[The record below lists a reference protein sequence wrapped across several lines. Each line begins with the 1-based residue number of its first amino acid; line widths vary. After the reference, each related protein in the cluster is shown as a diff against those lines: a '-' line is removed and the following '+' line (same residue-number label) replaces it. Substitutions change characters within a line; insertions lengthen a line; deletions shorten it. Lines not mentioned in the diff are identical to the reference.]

1 MSLDLTGFITPEKQY
16 QGLYE
21 IGNNARQDA
30 RLNMMYGMQ
39 EARLQRMQ
47 NAQKDATANYLRN
60 YLNPKNYF
68 TGTPED
74 PIISG
79 MLGDTMHKAFN
90 YASQGMNASEIS
102 FLISPQMDKLATASS
117 NLKAINAQLKQVSP
131 ALKKIAGFDPESFDK
146 SFKQNAYYN
155 PDGTLKDLSQ
165 IDPTENYVDK
175 TLSNSDVWTPK
186 ALEQYTYNA
195 TPKKPDVNSL
205 TNVSSN
211 GKTVSGK
218 FEYIKPTFMQP
229 EMNNGVYQNTVPK
242 YELATDE
249 GNVLN
254 HKYGEQQGNP
264 VRLLDSGEW
273 NSLLQDPASHG
284 YIFQE
289 VRKLSGGKVDP
300 TSPQGEMLGR
310 AIAYDELNRIG
321 QKGVSVKNIQVNKQ
335 APIRSYSF
343 YHGSAANQPVQTT
356 DYAGQLQNQIQ
367 SNTQSGYD
375 YTPFNETSAPTQNY
389 ILGQARTITGQKNLT
404 PADVYYKQG
413 KNGIELWQVNGNKPD
428 TTKDT
433 FIMNVDPNQLNLG
446 ANTSTLKA
454 ATNKGKVESVNRM
467 MSGGNKTK
475 TPSVKTTS
483 KGLPILGQ

>member
-1 MSLDLTGFITPEKQY
+1 
-16 QGLYE
+16 
-21 IGNNARQDA
+21 
-30 RLNMMYGMQ
+30 MMYGMQ

-68 TGTPED
+68 TGTPDD
-74 PIISG
+74 PIISD
-79 MLGDTMHKAFN
+79 MLGDATHKAFN
-90 YASQGMNASEIS
+90 YASQGMDASTIS
-102 FLISPQMDKLATASS
+102 FLIYPQIDKVATVSN
-117 NLKAINAQLKQVSP
+117 NLKAINDQLKQSLP
-131 ALKKIAGFDPESFDK
+131 ELKKTVGIDPVAFEK

-155 PDGTLKDLSQ
+155 PDGTIKDISQ
-165 IDPTENYVDK
+165 VDPTENYVAK
-175 TLSNSDVWTPK
+175 TLSNSDVWTPD
-186 ALEQYTYNA
+186 ALENYVYKN
-195 TPKKPDVNSL
+195 TPKKSDLTSI

-218 FEYIKPTFMQP
+218 FDYIKPTFMQP
-229 EMNNGVYQNTVPK
+229 EMENGVYQRTVPN

-254 HKYGEQQGNP
+254 HKYGEHTGEPIRLFGKTDENGNN
-264 VRLLDSGEW
+264 LDWQNALNTPGI
-273 NSLLQDPASHG
+273 HG
-284 YIFQE
+284 YVYQQ
-289 VRKLSGGKVDP
+289 VRQLTKGQVDP
-300 TSPQGEMLGR
+300 SSTQGEMLGR
-310 AIAYDELNRIG
+310 ALLYDDLNRIG

-335 APIRSYSF
+335 PPVRSYSF